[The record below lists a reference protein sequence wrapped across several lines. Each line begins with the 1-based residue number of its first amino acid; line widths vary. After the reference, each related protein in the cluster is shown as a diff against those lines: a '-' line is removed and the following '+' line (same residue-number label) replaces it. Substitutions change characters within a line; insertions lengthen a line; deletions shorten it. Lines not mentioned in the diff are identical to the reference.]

1 MIKNRYNNLWIGLL
15 AGLLLPVIVMFVFYL
30 FSFYGFTI
38 KEFIH
43 FLIKMEIA
51 SKFLVLAV
59 ISNLLVFFLFIR
71 LNYFYSARG
80 VVLATIL
87 FALFSMIL

>member
-1 MIKNRYNNLWIGLL
+1 MWIGLL

-38 KEFIH
+38 EEFIH